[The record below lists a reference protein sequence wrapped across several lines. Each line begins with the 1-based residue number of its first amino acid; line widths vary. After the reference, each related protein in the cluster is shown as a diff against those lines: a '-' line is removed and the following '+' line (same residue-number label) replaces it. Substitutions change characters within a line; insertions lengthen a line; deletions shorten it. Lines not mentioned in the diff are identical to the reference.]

1 MHDLSVDMPAEY
13 ELQVQGELPSN
24 RFDGLIVRYEYPI
37 TTIRG
42 TVKDQSALLGI
53 IRQLINH
60 GYPLLMVR
68 YIANQTAEEAS

>member
-13 ELQVQGELPSN
+13 ELRVQGELPSN
-24 RFDGLIVRYEYPI
+24 RFDGLTVCYEHPI
-37 TTIRG
+37 TTISG

-60 GYPLLMVR
+60 GYPLLTVR
-68 YIANQTAEEAS
+68 YIANHTAEEAS